1 MTELNNIIEIVYRSF
16 TPDEILILNGILKI
30 KDSEERYVAC
40 RKFVFS
46 NNDIYLRIKV
56 IVDPAWL
63 TNKLYLIGK
72 DYEF

>member
-1 MTELNNIIEIVYRSF
+1 MTEPNNIIEIVYRSF

-46 NNDIYLRIKV
+46 NNDIY
-56 IVDPAWL
+56 
-63 TNKLYLIGK
+63 
-72 DYEF
+72 